1 MADKSEKKVTKID
14 VLNAIIDVFAKQQ
27 EFEVTL
33 ENEVTVTALD
43 ILNYASVTIDQINAK
58 AARAAEKAR
67 EKAEKGDE
75 LLPVIKGALCEDYL
89 SVEELLAR
97 IGDEEL
103 TRNKIVSRLTK
114 LVKDGVALKD
124 SIKVKGRKSKLT
136 VYKLA

>member
-103 TRNKIVSRLTK
+103 TRNKVVSRLTK

>member
-1 MADKSEKKVTKID
+1 MADKVEKKVTKID

-27 EFEVTL
+27 DFEVTL
-33 ENEVTVTALD
+33 ENEVTVNALD

-103 TRNKIVSRLTK
+103 TRNKVVSRLTK

>member
-67 EKAEKGDE
+67 EKAAEGDALVPVVKEKLTDE
-75 LLPVIKGALCEDYL
+75 FKTVESI
-89 SVEELLAR
+89 VEE
-97 IGDEEL
+97 IGQEDV
-103 TRNKIVSRLTK
+103 TRNKVVARLTK
-114 LVKDGVALKD
+114 LVKEGVVVKD
-124 SIKVKGRKSKLT
+124 SIKVEGKKNKVT